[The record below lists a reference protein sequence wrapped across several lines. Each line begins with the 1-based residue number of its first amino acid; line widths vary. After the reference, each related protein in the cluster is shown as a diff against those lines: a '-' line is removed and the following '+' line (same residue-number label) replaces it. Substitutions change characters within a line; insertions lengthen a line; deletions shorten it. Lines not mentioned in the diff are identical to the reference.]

1 MTPVVYYVLCG
12 VLTLGVLVGIA
23 LMSKVR
29 TAVTGNLLSAL
40 CMAAAIVLTLFH
52 AGIFDKPSDLWLCLI
67 VTAIGLVV
75 GLLWAA
81 RIKMIEMPEIVALF
95 NGFGGAASALV
106 ALATLI
112 FLPRESMNLFALITG
127 AIALAVGMITLTG
140 SLIAGGKLHKIIN
153 GRPVIWKGHKLILN
167 TTMVLVVVT
176 MALIVFVSA
185 IPMWLS
191 CLLCTLLS
199 AFFGVAFALRV
210 GGADMPITISLLNSL
225 SGVAGSIAGMAIG
238 DPLLVAVGGV
248 VGASGLLL
256 TQIMCK
262 AMNRHLGD
270 ILLGKTSAPAKK
282 AAAPAK
288 KDAAPAPKAE
298 PAPAPAPKAE
308 KTPGEILAAAKRVI
322 IVPGYGMALAQAQ
335 HQVKKLADTLEADGV
350 DVEFAIHPVAGRM
363 PGHMNVL
370 LAEADVPY
378 EKLHEMEEINPR
390 FADCDAA
397 IVIGANDVTNPA
409 ANTAE
414 GTPIYGMPVL
424 DVEKARHIFICNYD
438 LKPGYAG
445 VENPIYTRKTG
456 VTLMLGDAKKTVDE
470 LCAAYAAAKN
480 AKPAAAPAQE
490 NTTGAIL
497 AKAKK
502 VIIVPGYGMALAQ
515 AQHQVKKLADT
526 LEADGIDV
534 EFAIHPVA
542 GRMPGHMNV
551 LLAEADVPYEKLHE
565 MEEINPRFADCDAA
579 IVIGAN
585 DVTNPAANTAE
596 GTPIYGMPV
605 LDVEKARHIF
615 ICNYDL
621 KPGYAGVENPIYTRK
636 TGVTLMLGDA
646 KKTVDE
652 LCAAYAAAKNAK
664 PAAAEPAKGEDPAA
678 ILREAKHVILIPGYG
693 MALAQAQHLVK
704 QLSEK
709 LKANG
714 AEVEF
719 AIHPVAGRMPGH
731 MNVLLAEADVPYEEL
746 HEMEEINPRF
756 EGCDAAVII
765 GASDVVNPA
774 ANTAEGTPIY
784 GMPVLNAGAAKHII
798 VCNYDDKP
806 GYAGVPNTLY
816 DQPNTVMLLGDAKET
831 VRKLIDAI

>member
-52 AGIFDKPSDLWLCLI
+52 AGIFDKPSDLLLCLI

-167 TTMVLVVVT
+167 TTMVFVVVT
-176 MALIVFVSA
+176 MALIIFVSA

-470 LCAAYAAAKN
+470 LCKAYAEAKN
-480 AKPAAAPAQE
+480 GKPAAAPAQE

-636 TGVTLMLGDA
+636 EGVTLMLGDA

-816 DQPNTVMLLGDAKET
+816 DQPNTIMLLGDAKET
-831 VRKLIDAI
+831 VRKLIEAI